1 VAGGATL
8 EELLLEDLAELEHRP
23 YDFVMWAFPWGEA
36 GTHLEKKAGPQ
47 GWQKRLLLD
56 LQAALLAG
64 EKNESGLLSEA
75 FQAAVKSGHDV
86 GKSAV
91 LSWLVLW
98 GVTTKVG
105 ARGRVT
111 ANTEKQLTRTLWPE
125 VAKWHNMFIAKDLFE
140 HSATAYTTRDPNLKI
155 SWRCDAIAWSEDNS
169 EAFQGL
175 HNEGNRLF
183 VIFEEASGIADVI
196 WNTIDGAMFEGETEL
211 IWIACGNPTRA
222 TGRFRQ
228 CFEDL
233 RDFWHTYTVDSRDV
247 PWTNK
252 DRINRAIAL
261 YGEDSDY
268 VKVRFLG
275 QFPDLSSNQL
285 FPLSLLREA
294 ESREAQSQP
303 WEPLILAVDVARFGP
318 NESVLLFRR
327 GKDARTIP
335 AQRYRQQSTVDLANK
350 IALAISIHAPDAVFI
365 DEGGIGGGVIDHLR
379 FLGHHVIGVQFGG
392 NPGGTVDGV
401 KVLNKRAEMYV
412 TLLHWLQNGGAI
424 PSSRELEDALVAIEY
439 FYQKKTEL
447 LQLIA
452 KEDIDNSDDI
462 ALDWADALA
471 ISFAFPVAAAAW
483 KGRTRQ
489 AKTEYD
495 PFAQD
500 AFSHYQTQ
508 EYH

>member
-1 VAGGATL
+1 MSTSSSL
-8 EELLLEDLAELEHRP
+8 EDLLLEDLAALEHRP
-23 YDFVMWAFPWGEA
+23 YDWVMWAFPWGEP

-47 GWQKRLLLD
+47 GWQKRILLD
-56 LQAALLAG
+56 LQAALLAA
-64 EKNESGLLSEA
+64 EKNESGLLAEA

-91 LSWLVLW
+91 LSWLILW
-98 GVTTKVG
+98 GISTKDG

-125 VAKWHNMFIAKDLFE
+125 VAKWHNMFIAKELFE
-140 HSATAYTTRDPNLKI
+140 HSATAYTSRDPTKKI

-196 WNTIDGAMFEGETEL
+196 WNTIDGAMFEAHTEL
-211 IWIACGNPTRA
+211 IWIACGNPTRSV
-222 TGRFRQ
+222 GRFRQ

-233 RDFWHTYTVDSRDV
+233 KDFWHTYTVDSRDV

-252 DRINRAIAL
+252 DRINRAISL

-275 QFPDLSSNQL
+275 LFPDLSSNQL
-285 FPLSLLREA
+285 FPTSLLKDA
-294 ESREAQSQP
+294 QSREVQSQP

-335 AQRYRQQSTVDLANK
+335 PQRYRQQSTVDLANK
-350 IALAISIHAPDAVFI
+350 IAVAIAIHSPDAVFI
-365 DEGGIGGGVIDHLR
+365 DEGGIGGGVIDNLR
-379 FLGHHVIGVQFGG
+379 ALGHHVIGVQFGS

-401 KVLNKRAEMYV
+401 RVLNKRAEMYV
-412 TLLHWLQNGGAI
+412 TLLHWLQTGGAL
-424 PSSRELEDALVAIEY
+424 PQSRELEDALVAVEY

-447 LQLIA
+447 LQLVS
-452 KEDIDNSDDI
+452 KEDMEGIEDL
-462 ALDWADALA
+462 AMDWADALA
-471 ISFAFPVAAAAW
+471 ITFAFPVSSIAWKRKGRAAAV
-483 KGRTRQ
+483 
-489 AKTEYD
+489 EYD
-495 PFAQD
+495 PFSHA
-500 AFSHYQTQ
+500 AFANYQQ
-508 EYH
+508 ELH